1 LKGKTVTLKLKNVNF
16 EVKTRAQTLPYA
28 VATVEEIFAVKELL
42 IVQPDR
48 KFRIKQTTLCSYMK
62 MFLKPY
68 RLRISLFD
76 DVDSEKEC
84 K

>member
-1 LKGKTVTLKLKNVNF
+1 MQAPELGC
-16 EVKTRAQTLPYA
+16 EVITDQHAPGPD
-28 VATVEEIFAVKELL
+28 VSVEEIFAVKELL